1 MLNSDKNYSLRF
13 YTIDSDNKNLQKWNK
28 LKVMCEGGPDFDKK
42 ITNLVKSHLRN
53 NWVIAM
59 SEDEYNCGNFD
70 RRTRSYYYRG
80 EEYYEH
86 IDDIILYI
94 NTDKTEVCWKYEQ
107 VEDLLDSFIRA
118 SREIIGYDI
127 EIRGCIEIK

>member
-1 MLNSDKNYSLRF
+1 MLNSDKQYSLRF
-13 YTIDSDNKNLQKWNK
+13 YALDLNDQTRQKWNK

-42 ITNLVKSHLRN
+42 ITELVKGRLHN

-59 SEDEYNCGNFD
+59 SQNEYERDFFDES
-70 RRTRSYYYRG
+70 TRSYYYRG

-86 IDDIILYI
+86 MNDIIIHI
-94 NTDKTEVCWKYEQ
+94 NTEKTTACWKYEQ
-107 VEDLLDSFIRA
+107 VVDLLDTFIRA